1 MTDKLKNSINF
12 VARHYSDE
20 AFTDRRGRWSGA
32 LLRSPWWR
40 RRPIAAAIT
49 VAAVLAATAA
59 GGYLISVYRSETPA
73 PAPAPAV
80 QPTAPAA
87 APVDTVT
94 ADSRLVL
101 EFTDAPLPDV
111 CVAIEEAYGVT
122 LTDLPV
128 TSDETL
134 TLSYEGNAYD
144 LVATVNE
151 LLGTHIRIK

>member
-1 MTDKLKNSINF
+1 M
-12 VARHYSDE
+12 
-20 AFTDRRGRWSGA
+20 
-32 LLRSPWWR
+32 LRSPWWR
-40 RRPIAAAIT
+40 RRPIAAA
-49 VAAVLAATAA
+49 VAAALVLAATAA

-73 PAPAPAV
+73 PALPPAV
-80 QPTAPAA
+80 QPAVPAVAPA
-87 APVDTVT
+87 DTIS